1 MFSVHTKGRI
11 FSAHKY
17 SWGSPFIFIL
27 WLDSY
32 LLRFEIS
39 FLELIMTGERL
50 SKVSRLKYKDWTIWC
65 FVQTDLGA
73 NEEVVLLQD
82 FLLGQ
87 MTITVNIRFKYQML
101 GFGFTVVK
109 IRWNNP
115 CLQREKLH
123 VMSTYRH
130 EEWITLP
137 SLPPTHL
144 SFVCPSWPQ
153 PF

>member
-65 FVQTDLGA
+65 FGETDLGA

-130 EEWITLP
+130 EEWITLGVIHI
-137 SLPPTHL
+137 LRNHG
-144 SFVCPSWPQ
+144 
-153 PF
+153 